1 VAKAS
6 CAPLLFS
13 LSDILET
20 APVGANPDA

>member
-13 LSDILET
+13 ISDIFET